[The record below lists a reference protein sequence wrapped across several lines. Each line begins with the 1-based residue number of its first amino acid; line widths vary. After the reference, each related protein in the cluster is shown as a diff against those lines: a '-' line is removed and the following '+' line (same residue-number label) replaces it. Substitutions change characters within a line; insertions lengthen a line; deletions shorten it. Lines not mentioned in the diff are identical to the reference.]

1 MKMENLEL
9 CEAIKE
15 VVNNVLD
22 AGGYQR
28 VRKFDENNKCYLWL
42 EAEWDVYD
50 DTRDIIMVYVC
61 YTDTGRVIAHIPI
74 METITNR

>member
-28 VRKFDENNKCYLWL
+28 VRNLMK
-42 EAEWDVYD
+42 
-50 DTRDIIMVYVC
+50 IIS
-61 YTDTGRVIAHIPI
+61 VICGWKQNGTCMMIRGI
-74 METITNR
+74 